1 MSYNPDILPLAGG
14 ALIMGI
20 LCIVLRARVSKS
32 ASAVY
37 KGTLLERLVLSQE
50 KSEKW
55 MIIVGV
61 VVIALSIGIVIS
73 GFFIS

>member
-1 MSYNPDILPLAGG
+1 MSYNPDILPVAAAFL
-14 ALIMGI
+14 LMGVF
-20 LCIVLRARVSKS
+20 CIALRARVSKS
-32 ASAVY
+32 ASALY

-55 MIIVGV
+55 MIVVGV
-61 VVIALSIGIVIS
+61 VAIAVSLGIVIS